1 MPAFRLRPPF
11 RLRPAGGHLLA
22 RCLLGVSLAL
32 GMAPARAADPPPPA
46 GSPTPATLEVSAFE
60 VSGNTLLPFLAIQRA
75 LEPFKGRRSA
85 AELQAAVDRLQAL
98 YAEAGWGGVVVFLP
112 PQDAARRARGVIA
125 LTVLEGRVGRIAV
138 RGQQQFSEA
147 NVRASLPELTP
158 GRTPHLP
165 RLDAQLQLANENP
178 AKHLRVLLK
187 PGERPGE
194 TDAEVSVSDLPYQRF
209 TLLADNSGNARTG
222 RWRVGLGWQHANLS
236 DADDTL
242 ALQYQTSPTHTSR
255 VDVRSLAYRRPF
267 YGPRLLLD
275 AFAARSDID
284 GGSVATALGDIRFNG
299 TGQIAGLRLSH
310 LLPRLGG
317 ADQRIALGLDWRKYL
332 NRCEIAGLPTGA
344 CGTAAGRVVVLP
356 LSLDYSL
363 QSPAPTALGGS
374 VSLQTNT
381 RRSGRDSD
389 LAAFQAVRADAKP
402 GYSLLRLGLNAEWR
416 PAPTWGLRG
425 RLAAQF
431 TRAALIPGEQFGLGG
446 AGSVRGYREREL
458 AGDQGSAASLEL
470 VQTLWPGEA
479 GTDASA
485 PPSLSPALPS
495 GLRAQWLAFID
506 AGRVS
511 NRYGTPCLDGRSA
524 CSALSWG
531 LGLRL
536 GWGGWQLT
544 LDLARAERAAAETE
558 RGDWRGHL
566 AASYS
571 H

>member
-1 MPAFRLRPPF
+1 MPVTRFWFRFPF
-11 RLRPAGGHLLA
+11 GPRSAVLLLAA
-22 RCLLGVSLAL
+22 RCLLGAGLAL
-32 GMAPARAADPPPPA
+32 GTTSAPAADPP
-46 GSPTPATLEVSAFE
+46 GSTATLEVSAFE
-60 VSGNTLLPFLAIQRA
+60 VTGNTLLPFLDIQRT

-85 AELQAAVDRLQAL
+85 AELQAAADRLQAL

-125 LTVLEGRVGRIAV
+125 LTVLEGKVGRILV
-138 RGQQQFSEA
+138 RGQEQFSEA

-165 RLDAQLQLANENP
+165 RLDAQLQLANENA

-194 TDAEVSVSDLPYQRF
+194 TDAEVSVNDIPYQRV

-222 RWRVGLGWQHANLS
+222 HWRVGLGWQHANLS

-299 TGQIAGLRLSH
+299 TGQIAGLRLGH

-363 QSPAPTALGGS
+363 QSPAPNALGGS
-374 VSLQTNT
+374 LSLQTNT

-402 GYSLLRLGLNAEWR
+402 GYSLLRLGLNGEWR
-416 PAPTWGLRG
+416 PAPAWGLRG
-425 RLAAQF
+425 RLASQL

-470 VQTLWPGEA
+470 VQTLWPNEA
-479 GTDASA
+479 ATDASA
-485 PPSLSPALPS
+485 PPSLLLT

-506 AGRVS
+506 TGRVS

-544 LDLARAERAAAETE
+544 LDVARAERAAAETE